1 MNQTKKRLAIIKLAI
16 SMTDTETIQL
26 QVLKLGLLKTDSKM
40 RDILAMLNEHN
51 YAQAQRLISAY
62 IESPTETT
70 VIQRTSQDTRVI
82 HEEKPLPKEVTPT
95 PEEAMLEVKEPVL
108 EEEKPLTLKEKIQ
121 QAKDQAIIE
130 QFELFTEESEENI
143 AEVQEEVNYDALL
156 DIAPKPKQM
165 STEQIN
171 YDALLNV
178 TPDDV
183 LPDNIK
189 LDISEDPKNDFFKEK
204 LTITQDIEPKDSFFD
219 NTEVLENPTESN
231 IEDIVTQEKI
241 AQENFTNNS
250 FEEKDLMPL
259 SSDNNTVDSDI
270 STEKKDTAQTSDT
283 QYKSISYIDQK
294 FKNMVNQY
302 PLTHNTNESFSS
314 VDTWLVQISNA
325 GYTEAEV
332 EKVIKQT
339 ESLSQTN
346 KSEAAQL
353 LLITAATES
362 KYAQFRLARALY
374 KGEILQK
381 NLPEAFTLINRLALN
396 DDYPEAICDLAQFYE
411 NGIGIAKDKKKA
423 ESLYKEAMD
432 LGIQRAM
439 DHYDRLRKENKSLL
453 SIFKK

>member
-40 RDILAMLNEHN
+40 REILTLLNEHN

-70 VIQRTSQDTRVI
+70 VIQRTSQ
-82 HEEKPLPKEVTPT
+82 EEKVVPQEVAPT
-95 PEEAMLEVKEPVL
+95 PEESMIEVKEIAT
-108 EEEKPLTLKEKIQ
+108 EEEKKPLTLKEKIQ

-130 QFELFTEESEENI
+130 QFELFTETEDAEEQTQ
-143 AEVQEEVNYDALL
+143 ELQEEVSYDDLL
-156 DIAPKPKQM
+156 EIAPKPKQM
-165 STEQIN
+165 STKNIN

-183 LPDNIK
+183 LPDNIS
-189 LDISEDPKNDFFKEK
+189 LDISEDPKDTFFKEE
-204 LTITQDIEPKDSFFD
+204 LTLMQDRGDKDDFFD
-219 NTEVLENPTESN
+219 NIQEVEKPLESHIP
-231 IEDIVTQEKI
+231 DIVTQEKI
-241 AQENFTNNS
+241 AQENFSNHTI
-250 FEEKDLMPL
+250 EETDVTPPSLN
-259 SSDNNTVDSDI
+259 NNTTDVDSI
-270 STEKKDTAQTSDT
+270 GEETNTPQTSDT
-283 QYKSISYIDQK
+283 HYKAISYIDQK
-294 FKNMVNQY
+294 FKNMLNQY
-302 PLTHNTNESFSS
+302 PPTHHSNESFSA
-314 VDTWLVQISNA
+314 VDTWLLQIANH
-325 GYTEAEV
+325 GYTETEV
-332 EKVIKQT
+332 EKAIKQT
-339 ESLSQTN
+339 EVLSQTN

-353 LLITAATES
+353 LLVTAATES
-362 KYAQFRLARALY
+362 KYAQFRLARALF
-374 KGEILQK
+374 KGDLLQK

-411 NGIGIAKDKKKA
+411 NGIGIGKDKKKA

-439 DHYDRLRKENKSLL
+439 DHYERIRKENKGLF

>member
-40 RDILAMLNEHN
+40 RDILTMLNDHN

-62 IESPTETT
+62 IASPAETT
-70 VIQRTSQDTRVI
+70 IIQRTSQ
-82 HEEKPLPKEVTPT
+82 EEKVIPKEVIPT
-95 PEEAMLEVKEPVL
+95 SVEAMFEVKEVVF

-121 QAKDQAIIE
+121 QAKNQAIIE
-130 QFELFTEESEENI
+130 QFELFTEKSEENI
-143 AEVQEEVNYDALL
+143 AEVEINYNVLL

-171 YDALLNV
+171 YDSLLNI

-183 LPDNIK
+183 LPDNIR
-189 LDISEDPKNDFFKEK
+189 LDISEDPKNDFSKEK
-204 LTITQDIEPKDSFFD
+204 LTIEQDIESKDSFFN
-219 NTEVLENPTESN
+219 NTEVLEKPGESN
-231 IEDIVTQEKI
+231 IKDIVTLEKI
-241 AQENFTNNS
+241 EQENFTDNS
-250 FEEKDLMPL
+250 FNEKDLMPL
-259 SSDNNTVDSDI
+259 SNDNNT
-270 STEKKDTAQTSDT
+270 EEKDTEQASDT
-283 QYKSISYIDQK
+283 QYKSISYINQK
-294 FKNMVNQY
+294 FKNMLNQY
-302 PLTHNTNESFSS
+302 PLTHNTNESYSS
-314 VDTWLVQISNA
+314 IDTWLVQISNT

-332 EKVIKQT
+332 EKVIEQT

-362 KYAQFRLARALY
+362 KYAHFRLARALY

-432 LGIQRAM
+432 LGIQRAV
-439 DHYDRLRKENKSLL
+439 DHYDRIRKENKSLL

>member
-40 RDILAMLNEHN
+40 REILAMLNDHN
-51 YAQAQRLISAY
+51 YAQAQRLISTY
-62 IESPTETT
+62 IESPTDTT
-70 VIQRTSQDTRVI
+70 VIQRTSQ
-82 HEEKPLPKEVTPT
+82 EEKVVPKEVAST
-95 PEEAMLEVKEPVL
+95 PEESMLEVKEIAT
-108 EEEKPLTLKEKIQ
+108 EEEKKPLTLKEKIQ

-130 QFELFTEESEENI
+130 QFELFTEDVEEQT
-143 AEVQEEVNYDALL
+143 EELQEEVNYDDLL
-156 DIAPKPKQM
+156 EIAPKPKQM
-165 STEQIN
+165 STKNIN

-183 LPDNIK
+183 LPNNIS
-189 LDISEDPKNDFFKEK
+189 LNISEDPKDTFFKEE
-204 LTITQDIEPKDSFFD
+204 LTLTQDIGHNDDFFD
-219 NTEVLENPTESN
+219 NIQEVEKPLESHIP
-231 IEDIVTQEKI
+231 DIVTQEKI
-241 AQENFTNNS
+241 AQENFSNHTLEETDITPPSLNNNATDVDS
-250 FEEKDLMPL
+250 IVEEKNVL
-259 SSDNNTVDSDI
+259 
-270 STEKKDTAQTSDT
+270 QTSDT
-283 QYKSISYIDQK
+283 DYKAISYIDQK

-302 PLTHNTNESFSS
+302 PPTHHSNESFSS
-314 VDTWLVQISNA
+314 VDTWLLQIANH

-332 EKVIKQT
+332 EKAIKQT
-339 ESLSQTN
+339 EELSQTN

-353 LLITAATES
+353 LLVTAATES

-374 KGEILQK
+374 KGELLQK

-411 NGIGIAKDKKKA
+411 NGIGIGKDKKKA

-439 DHYDRLRKENKSLL
+439 DHYERIRKENKGLFSV
-453 SIFKK
+453 FRK

>member
-40 RDILAMLNEHN
+40 RDILAMLNDHN

-62 IESPTETT
+62 IESPAETT
-70 VIQRTSQDTRVI
+70 IIQRTSQ
-82 HEEKPLPKEVTPT
+82 EEKIIPKEVIPT
-95 PEEAMLEVKEPVL
+95 PEEAMLEVKEVVL

-130 QFELFTEESEENI
+130 QFELFTEDNEENI
-143 AEVQEEVNYDALL
+143 EELQEEVSYDALL

-183 LPDNIK
+183 LPNNIK

-204 LTITQDIEPKDSFFD
+204 LTIVQDKEDKDNFFD
-219 NTEVLENPTESN
+219 NTEELKNPVTSN
-231 IEDIVTQEKI
+231 ITDIVTQEKI
-241 AQENFTNNS
+241 AQEKFTNNA
-250 FEEKDLMPL
+250 FEEKDL
-259 SSDNNTVDSDI
+259 SSSSLDNNTIGTDI
-270 STEKKDTAQTSDT
+270 TIEEKSTPQTSNT

-302 PLTHNTNESFSS
+302 PPTHNAKESFSS
-314 VDTWLVQISNA
+314 VDTWLVQISNT
-325 GYTEAEV
+325 GYTETEV

-411 NGIGIAKDKKKA
+411 NGIGIGKDKKKA

-432 LGIQRAM
+432 LGINRAM
-439 DHYDRLRKENKSLL
+439 EHYDRIQKENKG
-453 SIFKK
+453 IFSVFRK

>member
-40 RDILAMLNEHN
+40 RDILAMLNDHN

-70 VIQRTSQDTRVI
+70 IIQRTSQDEKVI
-82 HEEKPLPKEVTPT
+82 PEEKPLPKEVPPT
-95 PEEAMLEVKEPVL
+95 PEEAMLEAKEPIL

-130 QFELFTEESEENI
+130 QFELFTEESEEKI
-143 AEVQEEVNYDALL
+143 EEVQEEVSYDALL

-165 STEQIN
+165 STEKIN

-183 LPDNIK
+183 LPDNIE
-189 LDISEDPKNDFFKEK
+189 LDISEEPKNDFFKEK
-204 LTITQDIEPKDSFFD
+204 LTIVQDKEDKDNFFD
-219 NTEVLENPTESN
+219 NTEELEKPVESN
-231 IEDIVTQEKI
+231 IKDIVTQE
-241 AQENFTNNS
+241 NFVNNS
-250 FEEKDLMPL
+250 FEDKNLTPL
-259 SSDNNTVDSDI
+259 SSDNKSMDNDVN
-270 STEKKDTAQTSDT
+270 TEKKDTTQTSDT

-294 FKNMVNQY
+294 FKNMLNQY

-411 NGIGIAKDKKKA
+411 KGIGIAKDKKKA

-439 DHYDRLRKENKSLL
+439 DHYDRIRKENKSLL